1 MIFKIK
7 NNLLHYFKD
16 PKIVNLQNKDT
27 WLIQELTGAYSLWT
41 KENEHFVRQ
50 YEIPTEEPLCEII
63 DNFFFMLRKIEI
75 IDNTR
80 GDPLELEVI
89 K

>member
-16 PKIVNLQNKDT
+16 LKIINLQNKDI
-27 WLIQELTGAYSLWT
+27 WLIQELTGTYSLWT

-50 YEIPTEEPLCEII
+50 YEIPVNEPLCEII
-63 DNFFFMLRKIEI
+63 NNFFFMLSKIEI

-80 GDPLELEVI
+80 GTPLELEVI

>member
-16 PKIVNLQNKDT
+16 PKIVNLQNKDI

-50 YEIPTEEPLCEII
+50 YEIPAEEPLCEII
-63 DNFFFMLRKIEI
+63 NNFFFMLRKIEI
-75 IDNTR
+75 IDSTR

>member
-16 PKIVNLQNKDT
+16 PTIINLQSKDI

-41 KENEHFVRQ
+41 KENEHFIRQ
-50 YEIPTEEPLCEII
+50 YEISKDEPLCEII
-63 DNFFFMLRKIEI
+63 DNFFFMLGKIEI
-75 IDNTR
+75 IDGTR
-80 GDPLELEVI
+80 GSPLELEVI